1 MPDKAVGTNASWGGH
16 GRRAA
21 GVLLLGLAMAACSVT
36 LGRQFPAE
44 NLPGIVVGVTTEA
57 DLQTMFGEPIFL
69 RTLSASE
76 FESTVLGWG
85 SGVSTA
91 SGNKGHELHT
101 EVVDGVVNGFL
112 FSSSLEPDTTDFDLS
127 LAGSLRDGSSSLAD
141 AEKLLGAPD
150 GRLKVPSNL
159 LIDWFGPMKTLR
171 PPMGATQANVYCF
184 MDLATQYEASMRRVK
199 LLVLFAGPD
208 GTIRAVRRFE
218 GTR

>member
-1 MPDKAVGTNASWGGH
+1 MTT
-16 GRRAA
+16 
-21 GVLLLGLAMAACSVT
+21 GLALAACLVALGCSVS

-57 DLQTMFGEPIFL
+57 DLQKMFGDPIFQ
-69 RTLSASE
+69 RTLAAGD

-85 SGVSTA
+85 SGTSTS
-91 SGNKGHELHT
+91 SGNKGHELHA
-101 EVVDGVVNGFL
+101 EVLDGVVNGFL

-150 GRLKVPSNL
+150 GRLNVPSNL

-171 PPMGATQANVYCF
+171 APEGATQANVYCF
-184 MDLATQYEASMRRVK
+184 MDLAMQYDAAMRRVK

-208 GTIRAVRRFE
+208 GTIRAVRRFD